1 MQEKNEGK
9 EILNKFSR
17 NLRKFR
23 NGNKYTQLYVSINTG
38 IDISLY
44 QKYESNNCP
53 NIKLLNLVKLS
64 KFYKKPID
72 DFLK

>member
-1 MQEKNEGK
+1 MQEKKQEK
-9 EILNKFSR
+9 EILNKFSK

-23 NGNKYTQLYVSINTG
+23 NENKFTQLYVSINTG

-53 NIKLLNLVKLS
+53 NIKLINLIKII
-64 KFYKKPID
+64 KFFKKSLD
-72 DFLK
+72 DFIK